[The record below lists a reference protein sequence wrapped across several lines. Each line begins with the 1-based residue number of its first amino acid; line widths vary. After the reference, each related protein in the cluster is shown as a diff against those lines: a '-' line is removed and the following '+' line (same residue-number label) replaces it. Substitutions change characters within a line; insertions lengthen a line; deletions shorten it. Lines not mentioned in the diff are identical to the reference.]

1 MSDRLHGL
9 RFSSSNLNRD
19 VAPGADFYE
28 FANGG
33 WCRANP
39 IPEDY
44 SRWGTFMA
52 LDRKN
57 QEQLRQLLEE
67 ARESVGAPAGSPRQL
82 VGDWYAAAMDEAAIE
97 AAGWQPVRPLLEAIG
112 AADLP
117 GGLGTLCATLE
128 TAGIQPFFE
137 LSVQQDARDSQRII
151 GVLYQ
156 GGLGLPEREYY
167 LDPDPFFENARAA
180 YLRYLIRLLELWQG
194 ADSGHEGLASQVVG
208 LERELA
214 RVSMTPAEQRDP
226 HAIYHPWTV
235 TGLTD
240 EVPEV
245 AWSDLFSAH
254 RLPEEFPLNL
264 AQPAFFRRLGRLVA
278 GTEPQV
284 LRAYLSL
291 RLLSVASPVLSS
303 PWVENHFALVQSLT
317 GAKKLQPRWLRV
329 ARALDPLVGF
339 ALGQLYVERYFPA
352 SSRERTR
359 RIFEN
364 VRSTFRDR
372 MTHLSWMSAKTRQ
385 SALEKLDRL
394 TTRIGYPDRF
404 RDYAGLVIDR
414 RSYWGNVVRAG
425 AHALAYDLAK
435 IGQEPDPEEWFM
447 TPQTVN
453 AYYHP
458 SRNEMVFPAGI
469 LQPPFFDPEMP
480 EPYNY
485 GAIGAV
491 IGHEMT
497 HGFDDQG
504 RKYDASGNLAD
515 WWTADDERDFHARIG
530 RLRDQLAGVRI
541 RGGQALNP
549 ELLMGEFIADIGG
562 VSLAFEAMQRAGVAE
577 GEGLAGFSAEQLFF
591 LAFAHLWAGEVREDA
606 QRLLLATDPHPP
618 SVVRVNE
625 TLKNIPAF
633 GRAFALTG
641 SEPLYPECPV
651 DPWGGPSADAA

>member
-1 MSDRLHGL
+1 MVESPMDLQFSCSD
-9 RFSSSNLNRD
+9 LNRE
-19 VAPGADFYE
+19 VAPGHDFYE

-57 QEQLRQLLEE
+57 QEQLRGLLEE
-67 ARESVGAPAGSPRQL
+67 ARARGDAPAGSPGQL
-82 VGDWYAAAMDEAAIE
+82 VGDWYAAAMDEATIE
-97 AAGWQPVRPLLEAIG
+97 TAGWQPVRPLLEAIG
-112 AADLP
+112 RMDSAS
-117 GGLGTLCATLE
+117 GLGALCAGLQA
-128 TAGIQPFFE
+128 AGIQPFFE
-137 LSVQQDARDSQRII
+137 LGVQQDARDSQLVI

-167 LDPDPFFENARAA
+167 LDPEPFFENARGA
-180 YLRYLIRLLELWQG
+180 YLRFLVRLLELWCG
-194 ADSGHEGLASQVVG
+194 PDEDHEQLAAAVIG
-208 LERELA
+208 FERELA

-226 HAIYHPWTV
+226 HAIYHPSTV
-235 TGLTD
+235 AALVA
-240 EVPEV
+240 EVPEID
-245 AWSDLFSAH
+245 WRELFSAH
-254 RLPEEFPLNL
+254 RLPAEFPLNL
-264 AQPAFFRRLGRLVA
+264 AQPAFFKRMGRLVA
-278 GTEPQV
+278 EVEPRV
-284 LRAYLSL
+284 LKAYLSL
-291 RLLSVASPVLSS
+291 RLLSAASPMLSS
-303 PWVENHFALVQSLT
+303 PWVENHFTLMQALT
-317 GAKKLQPRWLRV
+317 GAKKLQPRWLRI
-329 ARALDPLVGF
+329 ARALDPMIGF

-364 VRSTFRDR
+364 VRATFRDR
-372 MTHLSWMSAKTRQ
+372 IQHLSWMSPKTRQ
-385 SALEKLDRL
+385 RALEKLDRM
-394 TTRIGYPDRF
+394 TTRMGYPDRF
-404 RDYAGLVIDR
+404 RDYEGLVIDR
-414 RSYWGNVVRAG
+414 GSYWGNAVRA
-425 AHALAYDLAK
+425 ASHALAYDLAK
-435 IGQEPDPEEWFM
+435 IGQAPDPEEWFM

-480 EPYNY
+480 EAYNY

-504 RKYDASGNLAD
+504 RKYDASGNLVD
-515 WWTADDERDFHARIG
+515 WWTAEDENGFRDRIG
-530 RLRDQLAGVRI
+530 RLREQLTGVQI
-541 RGGQALNP
+541 QGGHHLNP

-562 VSLAFEAMQRAGVAE
+562 VSLAFEAMQRAGV
-577 GEGLAGFSAEQLFF
+577 GPGFAGFSEEQLFF
-591 LAFAHLWAGEVREDA
+591 LAFAHLWAGAVREDA

-633 GRAFALTG
+633 GRAFALG
-641 SEPLYPECPV
+641 GGEPLYPDCPV
-651 DPWGGPSADAA
+651 DPWGRVPAEVA